1 MLRVSRGISGAAAVL
16 TLAALSIPARAA
28 IPAAPGVVN
37 YIEGAASIDGQPITS
52 KDIGQAEVKQNQ
64 TLATGQGK
72 VEMLLTPGVLL
83 RLGPN
88 SQVRMVSPGLT
99 DTRVEVL
106 RGTAMVEAT
115 DLHKEN
121 NIRIVDHGV
130 TTTLVKNGLYD
141 FDANTP
147 RVRVYDGKAIVQSND
162 KQVHAGKGKQVLLAA
177 DQLKAVSFDRNQR
190 DDLYAWSSLRSQD
203 LAQTSVHT
211 VGLYGGYPYAY
222 GYGPGWYWDP
232 YFTSYAFLPYN
243 GFLYSPFG
251 FGFYSPW
258 AFYGGFY
265 GGGYYRGGYGYYRG
279 GRGGVPPTRSGFR
292 GSTSTGSAFRGSS
305 GAGGF
310 RGGGVGGGGFHG
322 GGFGGGGGF
331 HGGGGGH
338 R

>member
-1 MLRVSRGISGAAAVL
+1 MLRVSRGISGAVAVL
-16 TLAALSIPARAA
+16 TLAVLSIPARAA
-28 IPAAPGVVN
+28 IPPAPGVVN

-52 KDIGQAEVKQNQ
+52 KDIGQVEVRQNQ

-88 SQVRMVSPGLT
+88 SQVRMVSPNLT

-106 RGTAMVEAT
+106 QGTAMVEAE

-121 NIRIVDHGV
+121 NIRILDHSV
-130 TTTLVKNGLYD
+130 TTTLVKNGLYE
-141 FDANTP
+141 FDANTS
-147 RVRVYDGKAIVQSND
+147 RVRVYDGKAIVHSND
-162 KQVHAGKGKQVLLAA
+162 RQVHAGKGKQILLAA
-177 DQLKAVSFDRNQR
+177 DHLKAVSFDRNQR

-265 GGGYYRGGYGYYRG
+265 GGGYYRGGYGYHHGG
-279 GRGGVPPTRSGFR
+279 GRGGVPPTRG
-292 GSTSTGSAFRGSS
+292 AFRGSS
-305 GAGGF
+305 NGSSVGGSGF
-310 RGGGVGGGGFHG
+310 RGGSSGGGFHG
-322 GGFGGGGGF
+322 
-331 HGGGGGH
+331 
-338 R
+338 